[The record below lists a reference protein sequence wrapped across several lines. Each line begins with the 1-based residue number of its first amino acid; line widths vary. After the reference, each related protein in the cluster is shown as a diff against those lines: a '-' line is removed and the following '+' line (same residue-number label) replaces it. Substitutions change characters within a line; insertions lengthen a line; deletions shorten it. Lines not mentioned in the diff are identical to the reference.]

1 MVWFVCGST
10 ISRPVSQHFGAEE
23 GGALPDVAGIVVVL
37 FPLDGGPV
45 PGLNG
50 EVLRAPG
57 GTVVVAVTAMPA
69 GGDEGAEE
77 FWKKDKKKY

>member
-1 MVWFVCGST
+1 MDRFVCGST
-10 ISRPVSQHFGAEE
+10 ISRPLSQHLGAED
-23 GGALPDVAGIVVVL
+23 GGALPDVAGTVVVVV
-37 FPLDGGPV
+37 PPDGGPV
-45 PGLNG
+45 PGLKG

-77 FWKKDKKKY
+77 F